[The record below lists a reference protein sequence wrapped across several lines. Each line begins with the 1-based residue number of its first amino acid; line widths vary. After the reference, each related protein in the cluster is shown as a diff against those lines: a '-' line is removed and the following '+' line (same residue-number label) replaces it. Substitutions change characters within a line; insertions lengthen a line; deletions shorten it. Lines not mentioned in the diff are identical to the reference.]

1 MVKLLFF
8 VLFFTNSVFLQNQ
21 KDQEQTKFEFPGYTL
36 KGCLG
41 SDIPKP
47 KRQVAKLPSK
57 QAQVYLKQLFPFLQ
71 ADNEDLVKAKSV
83 LDRMKSDSN
92 LTDSDKA
99 QMYYY
104 YAYIDSVNDDL
115 KSAKTNY
122 KKFLSIEDADPR
134 LKSNVISMLGQ
145 LSYAEGSYNTAID
158 YMEQW
163 ISMEANPSSLGFDII
178 AASYWQ
184 LKDKKKALK
193 FSERALCVAK
203 ANKSKPKESTYNL
216 LVALYNEN
224 ERIEDMLPLFEEL
237 VRFYPKKRYW
247 TQLSGVY
254 GELKEEKKQLSALE
268 AAHDQRLLD
277 KENEY
282 VSLYQL
288 LMRAEAPLKAAR
300 VIEYGIEKEFVKE
313 NEKHLKYLAQGWHMA
328 QELAKAEPVYEKAA
342 KKSEKGELY
351 VFLGQIFLATDR
363 YREAKQALKLGLK
376 KGKLDDP
383 VTVNILLGQ
392 VAYELQEFEE
402 ATKFFR
408 TAIDRLADIKIKN
421 KEAREKKQDKLR
433 TQALNW
439 LTYTEKEKKRVE
451 MLELRIKDLEE
462 QS

>member
-1 MVKLLFF
+1 MIRIIFLLF
-8 VLFFTNSVFLQNQ
+8 LFSNFSFLQN
-21 KDQEQTKFEFPGYTL
+21 KDNPEQTKFDFPGYTL

-41 SDIPKP
+41 SDLSKP

-57 QAQVYLKQLFPFLQ
+57 QAQRYLKELFPFLQ
-71 ADNEDLVKAKSV
+71 GEDEDLVKAKNV
-83 LDRMKSDSN
+83 LTKMQADSS
-92 LTDSDKA
+92 LTDPDKA

-104 YAYIDSVNDDL
+104 FAYIDSINDDI
-115 KSAKTNY
+115 KSAKKNY
-122 KKFLSIEDADPR
+122 KKFLSIDDADPR

-145 LSYAEGSYNTAID
+145 LSYAEESYKTAID

-163 ISMEANPSSLGFDII
+163 IAMETNPSSLGFDII

-216 LVALYNEN
+216 LIALYNEN
-224 ERIEDMLPLFEEL
+224 QRIKDMLPLFEEL

-254 GELKEEKKQLSALE
+254 GELKQEKKQLSSLE

-277 KENEY
+277 KETEY

-300 VIEYGIEKEFVKE
+300 VIQYGIEKEFVKE

-328 QELAKAEPVYEKAA
+328 QELDKAEPVYEKAA
-342 KKSEKGELY
+342 IKSEEGELY
-351 VFLGQIFLATDR
+351 VFLGQIYLATDR
-363 YREAKQALKLGLK
+363 YKKAKQALQLGLK
-376 KGKLDDP
+376 KGKLKDP

-392 VAYELQEFEE
+392 VAYELQDFED

-408 TAIDRLADIKIKN
+408 TAIDRLSDIKIKD

-451 MLELRIKDLEE
+451 MLQLRIKDLEE
-462 QS
+462 S

>member
-1 MVKLLFF
+1 MTRLLF
-8 VLFFTNSVFLQNQ
+8 LVFLFSSTAFVQSE
-21 KDQEQTKFEFPGYTL
+21 KDKEQTVFDFPGYTL

-41 SDIPKP
+41 SDLPKP

-57 QAQVYLKQLFPFLQ
+57 QAQRYLKELFPFLQ
-71 ADNEDLVKAKSV
+71 AENEDFVKAENV
-83 LDRMKSDSN
+83 LNKMKSDSS
-92 LTDSDKA
+92 LTESDKA

-104 YAYIDSVNDDL
+104 FAYIDSVKDDL
-115 KSAKTNY
+115 KSAKQNY
-122 KKFLSIEDADPR
+122 MKFLSIEESDPR

-145 LSYAEGSYNTAID
+145 LSYAEGSFKTAID

-163 ISMEANPSSLGFDII
+163 IAMEANPSSLGFDII

-224 ERIEDMLPLFEEL
+224 ERINDMLPLFEEL

-254 GELKEEKKQLSALE
+254 GELKQEDNQLSALE

-277 KENEY
+277 KETEY

-300 VIEYGIEKEFVKE
+300 AIEYGIQNEFVEE
-313 NEKHLKYLAQGWHMA
+313 NEKHLKYLAQGWHLA
-328 QELAKAEPVYEKAA
+328 QELDKAEPVYEKAA
-342 KKSEKGELY
+342 KKSKEGELY
-351 VFLGQIFLATDR
+351 IFLGQIYLATDR
-363 YREAKQALKLGLK
+363 YKKAKQALQLGLK
-376 KGKLDDP
+376 KGKLKDP

-392 VAYELQEFEE
+392 VAYELQDFED

-408 TAIDRLADIKIKN
+408 TAIDRLSDIKIKD

-451 MLELRIKDLEE
+451 MLELRMKDLEE
-462 QS
+462 S

>member
-1 MVKLLFF
+1 MIKILIFSLFF
-8 VLFFTNSVFLQNQ
+8 SGIILSQEKNQ
-21 KDQEQTKFEFPGYTL
+21 KEQTKFDFPGYTL

-41 SDIPKP
+41 SDLSKP

-57 QAQVYLKQLFPFLQ
+57 RAQAYLKDLFPFLR
-71 ADNEDLVKAKSV
+71 AETEDLVKAKNV
-83 LDRMKSDSN
+83 LNRMQSDQG
-92 LTDSDKA
+92 LTESDKA

-104 YAYIDSVNDDL
+104 FAYIDSINEDL
-115 KSAKTNY
+115 KSAKNNY

-145 LSYAEGSYNTAID
+145 LSYSEGNYKTAID

-216 LVALYNEN
+216 LIALYNEN
-224 ERIEDMLPLFEEL
+224 QRIKDMLPLFEEL

-254 GELKEEKKQLSALE
+254 GELKEEKKQLSSLE

-277 KENEY
+277 KETEY

-300 VIEYGIEKEFVKE
+300 VMQYGIEKEFVKE

-328 QELAKAEPVYEKAA
+328 QELDKAEPVYEKAA
-342 KKSEKGELY
+342 IKSEEGELY
-351 VFLGQIFLATDR
+351 VFLGQIYLATDR
-363 YREAKQALKLGLK
+363 YKKAKQALQLGLK
-376 KGKLDDP
+376 KGKLKDP

-392 VAYELQEFEE
+392 VAYELQDFED

-408 TAIDRLADIKIKN
+408 TAIDRLSDIKIKD

-462 QS
+462 S

>member
-1 MVKLLFF
+1 MRLLF
-8 VLFFTNSVFLQNQ
+8 LFFLFSSTAFVQSE
-21 KDQEQTKFEFPGYTL
+21 KDKEQTVFDFPGYTL

-41 SDIPKP
+41 SDLPKP

-57 QAQVYLKQLFPFLQ
+57 QAQRYLKELFPFLQ
-71 ADNEDLVKAKSV
+71 AENEDFVKAENV
-83 LDRMKSDSN
+83 LNKMKSDSS
-92 LTDSDKA
+92 LTESDKA

-104 YAYIDSVNDDL
+104 FAYIDSVKDDL
-115 KSAKTNY
+115 KSAKQNY
-122 KKFLSIEDADPR
+122 MKFLSIEESDPR

-145 LSYAEGSYNTAID
+145 LSYAEGSFKTAID

-163 ISMEANPSSLGFDII
+163 IAMEANPSSLGFDII

-224 ERIEDMLPLFEEL
+224 ERVNDMLPLFEEL

-254 GELKEEKKQLSALE
+254 GELKQEDNQLSALE

-277 KENEY
+277 KETEY

-300 VIEYGIEKEFVKE
+300 AIEYGIQNEFVEE
-313 NEKHLKYLAQGWHMA
+313 NEKHLKYLAQGWHLA
-328 QELAKAEPVYEKAA
+328 QELDKAEPVYEKAA
-342 KKSEKGELY
+342 KKSKEGELY
-351 VFLGQIFLATDR
+351 IFLGQIYLATDR
-363 YREAKQALKLGLK
+363 YKKAKQALQLGLK
-376 KGKLDDP
+376 KGKLKDP

-392 VAYELQEFEE
+392 VAYELQDFED

-408 TAIDRLADIKIKN
+408 TAIDRLSDIKIKD

-451 MLELRIKDLEE
+451 MLELRMKDLEE
-462 QS
+462 S

>member
-1 MVKLLFF
+1 MTRLLF
-8 VLFFTNSVFLQNQ
+8 LVFLFSSTAFVQSE
-21 KDQEQTKFEFPGYTL
+21 KDKEQTVFDFPGYTL

-41 SDIPKP
+41 SDLPKP

-57 QAQVYLKQLFPFLQ
+57 QAQRYLKELFPFLQ
-71 ADNEDLVKAKSV
+71 AENEDFVKAENV
-83 LDRMKSDSN
+83 LNKMKSDSS
-92 LTDSDKA
+92 LTESDKA

-104 YAYIDSVNDDL
+104 FAYIDSVNDDL
-115 KSAKTNY
+115 KSAKQNY
-122 KKFLSIEDADPR
+122 MKFLSIEESDPR

-145 LSYAEGSYNTAID
+145 LSYAEGSFKTAID

-163 ISMEANPSSLGFDII
+163 IAMEANPSSLGFDII

-224 ERIEDMLPLFEEL
+224 ERINDMLPLFEEL

-254 GELKEEKKQLSALE
+254 GELKQEDNQLSALE

-277 KENEY
+277 KETEY

-300 VIEYGIEKEFVKE
+300 AIEYGIQNEFVEE
-313 NEKHLKYLAQGWHMA
+313 NEKHLKYLAQGWHLA
-328 QELAKAEPVYEKAA
+328 QELDKAEPVYEKAA
-342 KKSEKGELY
+342 KKSKEGELY
-351 VFLGQIFLATDR
+351 IFLGQIYLATDR
-363 YREAKQALKLGLK
+363 YKKAKQALQLGLK
-376 KGKLDDP
+376 KGKLKDP

-392 VAYELQEFEE
+392 VAYELQDFED

-408 TAIDRLADIKIKN
+408 TAIDRLSDIKIKD

-451 MLELRIKDLEE
+451 MLELRMKDLEE
-462 QS
+462 T

>member
-1 MVKLLFF
+1 MIKILIFSLFF
-8 VLFFTNSVFLQNQ
+8 SGIILSQEKNQ
-21 KDQEQTKFEFPGYTL
+21 KEQTKFDFPGYTI

-41 SDIPKP
+41 SDLSKP

-57 QAQVYLKQLFPFLQ
+57 RAQAYLKDLFPFLR
-71 ADNEDLVKAKSV
+71 AETEDLVKAKNV
-83 LDRMKSDSN
+83 LNRMQSDQG
-92 LTDSDKA
+92 LTESDKA

-104 YAYIDSVNDDL
+104 FAYIDSINEDL
-115 KSAKTNY
+115 KSAKNNY

-145 LSYAEGSYNTAID
+145 LSYSEGNYKTAID

-216 LVALYNEN
+216 LIALYNEN
-224 ERIEDMLPLFEEL
+224 ERIKDMLPLFEEL

-254 GELKEEKKQLSALE
+254 GELKEEKKQLSSLE

-277 KENEY
+277 KETEY

-300 VIEYGIEKEFVKE
+300 VMQYGIEKEFVKE

-328 QELAKAEPVYEKAA
+328 QELDKAEPVYEKAA
-342 KKSEKGELY
+342 IKSEEGELY
-351 VFLGQIFLATDR
+351 VFLGQIYLATDR
-363 YREAKQALKLGLK
+363 YKKAKQALQLGLK
-376 KGKLDDP
+376 KGKLKDP

-392 VAYELQEFEE
+392 VAYELQDFED

-408 TAIDRLADIKIKN
+408 TAIDRLSDIKIKD
-421 KEAREKKQDKLR
+421 KEAREKKQDRLR

-439 LTYTEKEKKRVE
+439 LTNTEKEKKRVE

-462 QS
+462 S

>member
-1 MVKLLFF
+1 MIKIFIFSLFLSGVIF
-8 VLFFTNSVFLQNQ
+8 SQDENQ
-21 KDQEQTKFEFPGYTL
+21 KEQTKFDFPGYTI

-41 SDIPKP
+41 SDLSKP

-57 QAQVYLKQLFPFLQ
+57 KAQAYLKDLFPFLR
-71 ADNEDLVKAKSV
+71 AETEDLVKAKNV
-83 LDRMKSDSN
+83 LNRMQSDQG
-92 LTDSDKA
+92 LTESDKA

-104 YAYIDSVNDDL
+104 FAYIDSINEDL
-115 KSAKTNY
+115 KSAKRNY
-122 KKFLSIEDADPR
+122 IKFLSIEDADPR

-145 LSYAEGSYNTAID
+145 LSYSEGNYKTAID

-184 LKDKKKALK
+184 LKDKKRALK

-216 LVALYNEN
+216 LIALYNEN
-224 ERIEDMLPLFEEL
+224 QRIKDMLPLFEEL

-254 GELKEEKKQLSALE
+254 GELKEEKKQLSSLE

-277 KENEY
+277 KETEY

-300 VIEYGIEKEFVKE
+300 VMQYGIEKEFVKE
-313 NEKHLKYLAQGWHMA
+313 DEKHLKYLAQGWHMA
-328 QELAKAEPVYEKAA
+328 QELDKAEPVYEKAA
-342 KKSEKGELY
+342 IKSEEGELY
-351 VFLGQIFLATDR
+351 VFLGQIYLATDR
-363 YREAKQALKLGLK
+363 YKKAKQALQLGLK
-376 KGKLDDP
+376 KGKLKDP

-392 VAYELQEFEE
+392 VAYELQDFED

-408 TAIDRLADIKIKN
+408 TAIDRLSDIKIKD

-451 MLELRIKDLEE
+451 MLQLRIKDLEE
-462 QS
+462 S

>member
-1 MVKLLFF
+1 MRLLF
-8 VLFFTNSVFLQNQ
+8 LVFLFSSTAFVQSE
-21 KDQEQTKFEFPGYTL
+21 KDKEQTVFDFPGYTL

-41 SDIPKP
+41 SDLPKP

-57 QAQVYLKQLFPFLQ
+57 QAQRYLKELFPFLQ
-71 ADNEDLVKAKSV
+71 AENEDFVKAENV
-83 LDRMKSDSN
+83 LNKMKSDSS
-92 LTDSDKA
+92 LTESDKA

-104 YAYIDSVNDDL
+104 FAYIDSVNDDL
-115 KSAKTNY
+115 KSAKQNY
-122 KKFLSIEDADPR
+122 MKFLSIEESDPR

-145 LSYAEGSYNTAID
+145 LSYAEGSFKTAID

-163 ISMEANPSSLGFDII
+163 IAMEANPSSLGFDII

-224 ERIEDMLPLFEEL
+224 ERVNDMLPLFEEL

-254 GELKEEKKQLSALE
+254 GELKQEDNQLSALE

-277 KENEY
+277 KETEY

-300 VIEYGIEKEFVKE
+300 AIEYGIQNEFVEE
-313 NEKHLKYLAQGWHMA
+313 NEKHLKYLAQGWHLA
-328 QELAKAEPVYEKAA
+328 QELDKAEPVYEKAA
-342 KKSEKGELY
+342 KKAKEGELY
-351 VFLGQIFLATDR
+351 VFLGQIYLATDR
-363 YREAKQALKLGLK
+363 YKKAKQALQLGLK
-376 KGKLDDP
+376 KGKLKDP

-392 VAYELQEFEE
+392 VAYELQDFED

-408 TAIDRLADIKIKN
+408 TAIDRLSDIKIKD

-451 MLELRIKDLEE
+451 MLELRMKDLEE
-462 QS
+462 S

>member
-1 MVKLLFF
+1 MMRLLF
-8 VLFFTNSVFLQNQ
+8 LFFLFSSTAFVQSE
-21 KDQEQTKFEFPGYTL
+21 KDKEQTVFDFPGYTL

-41 SDIPKP
+41 SDLPKP

-57 QAQVYLKQLFPFLQ
+57 QAQRYLKELFPFLQ
-71 ADNEDLVKAKSV
+71 AENEDFVKAEKV
-83 LDRMKSDSN
+83 LNKMKSDSS
-92 LTDSDKA
+92 LTESDKA

-104 YAYIDSVNDDL
+104 FAYIDSVNDDL
-115 KSAKTNY
+115 KSAKQNY
-122 KKFLSIEDADPR
+122 MKFLSIEESDPR

-145 LSYAEGSYNTAID
+145 LSYAEGSFKTAID

-163 ISMEANPSSLGFDII
+163 IAMEANPSSLGFDII

-224 ERIEDMLPLFEEL
+224 ERVNDMLPLFEEL

-254 GELKEEKKQLSALE
+254 GELKQEDNQLSALE

-277 KENEY
+277 KETEY

-300 VIEYGIEKEFVKE
+300 AIEYGIQNEFVEE
-313 NEKHLKYLAQGWHMA
+313 NEKHLKYLAQGWHLA
-328 QELAKAEPVYEKAA
+328 QELDKAEPVYEKAA
-342 KKSEKGELY
+342 KKAKEGELY
-351 VFLGQIFLATDR
+351 IFLGQIYLATDR
-363 YREAKQALKLGLK
+363 YKKAKQALQLGLK
-376 KGKLDDP
+376 KGKLKDP

-392 VAYELQEFEE
+392 VAYELQDFED

-408 TAIDRLADIKIKN
+408 TAIDRLSDIKIKD

-439 LTYTEKEKKRVE
+439 LTYTEKEKRRVE
-451 MLELRIKDLEE
+451 MLELRMKDLEE
-462 QS
+462 S

>member
-1 MVKLLFF
+1 MIKILIFSLFF
-8 VLFFTNSVFLQNQ
+8 SGIILSQEKNQ
-21 KDQEQTKFEFPGYTL
+21 KEQTKFDFPGYTI

-41 SDIPKP
+41 SDLSKP

-57 QAQVYLKQLFPFLQ
+57 RAQAYLKDLFPFLR
-71 ADNEDLVKAKSV
+71 AETEDLVKAKNV
-83 LDRMKSDSN
+83 LNRMQSDQG
-92 LTDSDKA
+92 LTESDKA

-104 YAYIDSVNDDL
+104 FAYIDSINEDL
-115 KSAKTNY
+115 KSAKNNY

-145 LSYAEGSYNTAID
+145 LSYSEGNYKTAID

-216 LVALYNEN
+216 LIALYNEN
-224 ERIEDMLPLFEEL
+224 QRIKDMLPLFEEL

-254 GELKEEKKQLSALE
+254 GELKEEKKQLSSLE

-277 KENEY
+277 KETEY

-300 VIEYGIEKEFVKE
+300 VMQYGIEKEFVKE

-328 QELAKAEPVYEKAA
+328 QELDKAEPVYEKAA
-342 KKSEKGELY
+342 IKSEEGELY
-351 VFLGQIFLATDR
+351 VFLGQIYLATDR
-363 YREAKQALKLGLK
+363 YKKAKQALQLGLK
-376 KGKLDDP
+376 KGKLKDP

-392 VAYELQEFEE
+392 VAYELQDFED

-408 TAIDRLADIKIKN
+408 TAIDRLSDIKIKD
-421 KEAREKKQDKLR
+421 KEALEKKQDKLR

-462 QS
+462 S

>member
-1 MVKLLFF
+1 MIKI
-8 VLFFTNSVFLQNQ
+8 FLYFLIFSGFIFSQ
-21 KDQEQTKFEFPGYTL
+21 KDNQPEQTKFDFPGFTI

-41 SDIPKP
+41 SELSKP
-47 KRQVAKLPSK
+47 KRQIAKLPSK
-57 QAQVYLKQLFPFLQ
+57 RAQAYLKELFPFLR
-71 ADNEDLVKAKSV
+71 AETEDFVKAKNV
-83 LDRMKSDSN
+83 LNKMQSDAD
-92 LTDSDKA
+92 LTESDKA

-104 YAYIDSVNDDL
+104 FAYIDSINEDL
-115 KSAKTNY
+115 KSAKRNY
-122 KKFLSIEDADPR
+122 IKFLSIEDADPR

-145 LSYAEGSYNTAID
+145 LSYSEGNYKTAID

-216 LVALYNEN
+216 LIALYNEN
-224 ERIEDMLPLFEEL
+224 QRIKDMLPLFEEL

-254 GELKEEKKQLSALE
+254 GELKEEKKQLSSLE

-277 KENEY
+277 KGTEY

-300 VIEYGIEKEFVKE
+300 VMQYGIEKEFVKE
-313 NEKHLKYLAQGWHMA
+313 DEKHLKYLAQGWHMA
-328 QELAKAEPVYEKAA
+328 QELDKAEPAYEKAA
-342 KKSEKGELY
+342 KKSEEGELY
-351 VFLGQIFLATDR
+351 VFLGQIYLATDR
-363 YREAKQALKLGLK
+363 YKEAKQALQLGLK
-376 KGKLDDP
+376 KGKLKDP

-392 VAYELQEFEE
+392 VAYELQEFED

-408 TAIDRLADIKIKN
+408 TAIDRLTDIKIKD

-433 TQALNW
+433 TQALSW

-451 MLELRIKDLEE
+451 MLQLRIKDLEE
-462 QS
+462 S

>member
-1 MVKLLFF
+1 MRLLF
-8 VLFFTNSVFLQNQ
+8 LVFLFSSTAFVQSE
-21 KDQEQTKFEFPGYTL
+21 KDKEQTIFDFPGYTL

-41 SDIPKP
+41 SDLPKP

-57 QAQVYLKQLFPFLQ
+57 QAQRYLKELFPFLQ
-71 ADNEDLVKAKSV
+71 AENEDFVKAENV
-83 LDRMKSDSN
+83 LNKMKSDSS
-92 LTDSDKA
+92 LTESDKA

-104 YAYIDSVNDDL
+104 FAYIDSVKDDL
-115 KSAKTNY
+115 KSAKQNY
-122 KKFLSIEDADPR
+122 MKFLSIEESDPR

-145 LSYAEGSYNTAID
+145 LSYAEGSFKTAID

-163 ISMEANPSSLGFDII
+163 IAMEANPSSLGFDII

-224 ERIEDMLPLFEEL
+224 ERVNDMLPLFEEL

-254 GELKEEKKQLSALE
+254 GELKQEDNQLSALE

-277 KENEY
+277 KETEY

-300 VIEYGIEKEFVKE
+300 AIEYGIQNEFVEE
-313 NEKHLKYLAQGWHMA
+313 NEKHLKYLAQGWHLA
-328 QELAKAEPVYEKAA
+328 QELDKAEPVYEKAA
-342 KKSEKGELY
+342 KKSKEGELY
-351 VFLGQIFLATDR
+351 IFLGQIYLATDR
-363 YREAKQALKLGLK
+363 YKKAKQALQLGLK
-376 KGKLDDP
+376 KGKLKDP

-392 VAYELQEFEE
+392 VAYELQDFED

-408 TAIDRLADIKIKN
+408 TAIDRLSDIKIKD

-451 MLELRIKDLEE
+451 MLELRMKDLEE
-462 QS
+462 S

>member
-1 MVKLLFF
+1 MIKILVFSLFF
-8 VLFFTNSVFLQNQ
+8 SGIILSQEKNQ
-21 KDQEQTKFEFPGYTL
+21 KEQTKFDFPGYTI

-41 SDIPKP
+41 SDLSKP

-57 QAQVYLKQLFPFLQ
+57 RAQAYLKDLFPFLR
-71 ADNEDLVKAKSV
+71 AETEDLVKAKNV
-83 LDRMKSDSN
+83 LNRMQSDQG
-92 LTDSDKA
+92 LTESDKA

-104 YAYIDSVNDDL
+104 FAYIDSINEDL
-115 KSAKTNY
+115 KSAKNNY

-145 LSYAEGSYNTAID
+145 LSYSEGNYKTAID

-216 LVALYNEN
+216 LIALYNEN
-224 ERIEDMLPLFEEL
+224 QRIKDMLPLFEEL

-254 GELKEEKKQLSALE
+254 GELKEEKKQLSSLE

-277 KENEY
+277 KETEY

-300 VIEYGIEKEFVKE
+300 VMQYGIEKEFVKE

-328 QELAKAEPVYEKAA
+328 QELDKAEPVYEKAA
-342 KKSEKGELY
+342 IKSEEGELY
-351 VFLGQIFLATDR
+351 VFLGQIYLATDR
-363 YREAKQALKLGLK
+363 YKKAKQALQLGLK
-376 KGKLDDP
+376 KGKLKDP

-392 VAYELQEFEE
+392 VAYELQDFED

-408 TAIDRLADIKIKN
+408 TAIDRLSDIKIKD

-462 QS
+462 S

>member
-1 MVKLLFF
+1 MMRLLF
-8 VLFFTNSVFLQNQ
+8 LVFLFSSTAFVQSE
-21 KDQEQTKFEFPGYTL
+21 KDKEQTIFDFPGYTL

-41 SDIPKP
+41 SDLPKP

-57 QAQVYLKQLFPFLQ
+57 QAQRYLKELFPFLQ
-71 ADNEDLVKAKSV
+71 AENEDFAKAENV
-83 LDRMKSDSN
+83 LNKMKSDSS
-92 LTDSDKA
+92 LTESDKA

-104 YAYIDSVNDDL
+104 FAYIDSVNDDL
-115 KSAKTNY
+115 KSAKQNY
-122 KKFLSIEDADPR
+122 MKFLSIEESDPR

-145 LSYAEGSYNTAID
+145 LSYAEGSFKTAID

-224 ERIEDMLPLFEEL
+224 ERVNDMLPLFEEL

-254 GELKEEKKQLSALE
+254 GELKQEDNQLSALE

-277 KENEY
+277 KETEY

-300 VIEYGIEKEFVKE
+300 AIEYGIQNEFVEE
-313 NEKHLKYLAQGWHMA
+313 NEKHLKYLAQGWHLA
-328 QELAKAEPVYEKAA
+328 QELDKAEPVYEKAA
-342 KKSEKGELY
+342 KKSKEGELY
-351 VFLGQIFLATDR
+351 IFLGQIYLATDR
-363 YREAKQALKLGLK
+363 YKKAKQALQLGLK
-376 KGKLDDP
+376 KGKLKDP

-392 VAYELQEFEE
+392 VAYELQDFED

-408 TAIDRLADIKIKN
+408 TAIDRLSDIKIKD

-451 MLELRIKDLEE
+451 MLELRMKDLEE
-462 QS
+462 S

>member
-1 MVKLLFF
+1 MIRIFVLLF
-8 VLFFTNSVFLQNQ
+8 LFSNISFLQT
-21 KDQEQTKFEFPGYTL
+21 KGDAEQTKFDFPGYTL

-41 SDIPKP
+41 SNLSKP

-57 QAQVYLKQLFPFLQ
+57 QAQTYLKQLFPFLQ
-71 ADNEDLVKAKSV
+71 AENEDFIKAKNI
-83 LDRMKSDSN
+83 LDRMQSDSS
-92 LTDSDKA
+92 LTESDKA

-115 KSAKTNY
+115 KSAKRNY
-122 KKFLSIEDADPR
+122 QKFLSIEDADPR

-145 LSYAEGSYNTAID
+145 LSYAEGSYKVAID

-163 ISMEANPSSLGFDII
+163 ISMESNPSSLGFDII

-216 LVALYNEN
+216 LIALYNEN
-224 ERIEDMLPLFEEL
+224 QRIKDMLPLFEEL

-254 GELKEEKKQLSALE
+254 GELKEEKKQLSSLE

-277 KENEY
+277 KETEY

-300 VIEYGIEKEFVKE
+300 VIQYGIEKEFVKE

-328 QELAKAEPVYEKAA
+328 QELDKAEPVYEKAA
-342 KKSEKGELY
+342 MKSKEGELY
-351 VFLGQIFLATDR
+351 IFLGQIFLATDR
-363 YREAKQALKLGLK
+363 YKKAQQALKLGLK
-376 KGKLDDP
+376 KGKLKDP

-392 VAYELQEFEE
+392 VSYELQEFEE

-408 TAIDRLADIKIKN
+408 TAIDRLSDIKIKD

-451 MLELRIKDLEE
+451 MLQLRIKDLEE
-462 QS
+462 S

>member
-1 MVKLLFF
+1 MIKILIFSLFLSGF
-8 VLFFTNSVFLQNQ
+8 IFSQDENQ
-21 KDQEQTKFEFPGYTL
+21 PEQTKFDFPGYTI

-41 SDIPKP
+41 SDLSKP

-57 QAQVYLKQLFPFLQ
+57 KAQAYLKDLFPFLR
-71 ADNEDLVKAKSV
+71 AETEDLVKAKNV
-83 LDRMKSDSN
+83 LTRMQSDQG
-92 LTDSDKA
+92 LTEPDKA

-104 YAYIDSVNDDL
+104 FAYIDSINEDL
-115 KSAKTNY
+115 KSAKRNY
-122 KKFLSIEDADPR
+122 LKFLSIEDADPR

-145 LSYAEGSYNTAID
+145 LSYSEGNYKTAID

-216 LVALYNEN
+216 LIALYNEN
-224 ERIEDMLPLFEEL
+224 ERIKDMLPLFEEL

-254 GELKEEKKQLSALE
+254 GELKEEKKQLSSLE

-277 KENEY
+277 KETEY

-300 VIEYGIEKEFVKE
+300 VMQYGIEKEFVKE

-328 QELAKAEPVYEKAA
+328 QELDKAEPVYEKAA
-342 KKSEKGELY
+342 IKSEEGELY
-351 VFLGQIFLATDR
+351 VFLGQIYLATDR
-363 YREAKQALKLGLK
+363 YKKAKQALQLGLK
-376 KGKLDDP
+376 KGKLKDP

-392 VAYELQEFEE
+392 VAYELQDFED

-408 TAIDRLADIKIKN
+408 TAIDRLSDIKIKD

-451 MLELRIKDLEE
+451 MLQLRIKDLEE
-462 QS
+462 S

>member
-1 MVKLLFF
+1 MIKILIFSLFF
-8 VLFFTNSVFLQNQ
+8 SGIILSQEKNQ
-21 KDQEQTKFEFPGYTL
+21 KEQTKFDFPGYTI

-41 SDIPKP
+41 SDLSKP

-57 QAQVYLKQLFPFLQ
+57 RAQAYLKDLFPFLR
-71 ADNEDLVKAKSV
+71 AETEDLVKAKNV
-83 LDRMKSDSN
+83 LNRMQSDQG
-92 LTDSDKA
+92 LTESDKA

-104 YAYIDSVNDDL
+104 FAYIDSINEDL
-115 KSAKTNY
+115 KSAKNNY

-145 LSYAEGSYNTAID
+145 LSYSEGNYKTAID

-216 LVALYNEN
+216 LIALYNEN
-224 ERIEDMLPLFEEL
+224 ERIKDMLPLFEEL

-254 GELKEEKKQLSALE
+254 GELKEEKKQLSSLE

-277 KENEY
+277 KETEY

-300 VIEYGIEKEFVKE
+300 VMQYGIEKEFVKE
-313 NEKHLKYLAQGWHMA
+313 DEKHLKYLAQGWHMA
-328 QELAKAEPVYEKAA
+328 QELDKAEPVYEKAA
-342 KKSEKGELY
+342 IKSEEGELY
-351 VFLGQIFLATDR
+351 VFLGQIYLATDR
-363 YREAKQALKLGLK
+363 YKKAKQALQLGLK
-376 KGKLDDP
+376 KGKLKDP

-392 VAYELQEFEE
+392 VAYELQDFED

-408 TAIDRLADIKIKN
+408 TAIDRLSDIKIKD

-451 MLELRIKDLEE
+451 MLQLRIKDLEE
-462 QS
+462 S

>member
-1 MVKLLFF
+1 MIKIFIFSLFLSGVIF
-8 VLFFTNSVFLQNQ
+8 SQDENQ
-21 KDQEQTKFEFPGYTL
+21 KEQTKFDFPGYTI

-41 SDIPKP
+41 SDLSKP

-57 QAQVYLKQLFPFLQ
+57 KAQAYLKDLFPFLR
-71 ADNEDLVKAKSV
+71 AETEDLVKAKNV
-83 LDRMKSDSN
+83 LNRMQSDQG
-92 LTDSDKA
+92 LTESDKA

-104 YAYIDSVNDDL
+104 FAYIDSINEDL
-115 KSAKTNY
+115 KSAKRNY
-122 KKFLSIEDADPR
+122 IKFLSIEDADPR

-145 LSYAEGSYNTAID
+145 LSYSEGNYKTAID

-216 LVALYNEN
+216 LIALYNEN
-224 ERIEDMLPLFEEL
+224 ERIKDMLPLFEEL

-254 GELKEEKKQLSALE
+254 GELKEEKKQLSSLE

-277 KENEY
+277 KETEY

-300 VIEYGIEKEFVKE
+300 VMQYGIEKEFVKE

-328 QELAKAEPVYEKAA
+328 QELDKAEPVYEKAA
-342 KKSEKGELY
+342 IKSEEGELY
-351 VFLGQIFLATDR
+351 VFLGQIYLATDR
-363 YREAKQALKLGLK
+363 YKKAKQALQLGLK
-376 KGKLDDP
+376 KGKLKDP

-392 VAYELQEFEE
+392 VAYELQDFED

-408 TAIDRLADIKIKN
+408 TAIDRLSDIKIKN

-451 MLELRIKDLEE
+451 MLQLRIKDLEE
-462 QS
+462 S

>member
-1 MVKLLFF
+1 MVRLLFLAFLFSSFAF
-8 VLFFTNSVFLQNQ
+8 VQNE
-21 KDQEQTKFEFPGYTL
+21 KDKEQTVFDFPGYTL

-41 SDIPKP
+41 SDLPKP

-57 QAQVYLKQLFPFLQ
+57 QAQRYLKELFPFLQ
-71 ADNEDLVKAKSV
+71 AENEDFVKAENV
-83 LDRMKSDSN
+83 LNKMKSDSS
-92 LTDSDKA
+92 LTESDKA

-104 YAYIDSVNDDL
+104 FAYIDSVNDDL
-115 KSAKTNY
+115 KSAKQNY
-122 KKFLSIEDADPR
+122 MKFLSIEESDPR

-145 LSYAEGSYNTAID
+145 LSYAEGSFKTAID

-163 ISMEANPSSLGFDII
+163 IAMEANPSSLGFDII

-224 ERIEDMLPLFEEL
+224 ERVDDMLPLFEEL

-254 GELKEEKKQLSALE
+254 GELKQEDNQLSALE

-277 KENEY
+277 KETEY

-300 VIEYGIEKEFVKE
+300 AIQYGIQNEFVEE
-313 NEKHLKYLAQGWHMA
+313 NEKHLKYLAQGWHLA
-328 QELAKAEPVYEKAA
+328 QELDKAEPVYEKAA
-342 KKSEKGELY
+342 KKSKEGELY
-351 VFLGQIFLATDR
+351 VFLGQIYLATDR
-363 YREAKQALKLGLK
+363 YKKAKQALQLGLK
-376 KGKLDDP
+376 KGKLKDP

-392 VAYELQEFEE
+392 VAYELQDFED

-408 TAIDRLADIKIKN
+408 TAIDRLADIKIKD

-451 MLELRIKDLEE
+451 MLELRMKDLEE
-462 QS
+462 S

>member
-1 MVKLLFF
+1 MIRIIFLLF
-8 VLFFTNSVFLQNQ
+8 LFSNFSFLQN
-21 KDQEQTKFEFPGYTL
+21 KDNPEQTKFDFPGYTL

-41 SDIPKP
+41 SDLSKP

-57 QAQVYLKQLFPFLQ
+57 QAQRYLKELFPFLQ
-71 ADNEDLVKAKSV
+71 GEDEDLVKAKNV
-83 LDRMKSDSN
+83 LTKMQADSS
-92 LTDSDKA
+92 LTDPDKA

-104 YAYIDSVNDDL
+104 FAYIDSINDDI
-115 KSAKTNY
+115 KSAKKNY
-122 KKFLSIEDADPR
+122 MKFLSIDDADPR

-145 LSYAEGSYNTAID
+145 LSYAEGSYKTAID

-163 ISMEANPSSLGFDII
+163 IAMETNPSSLGFDII

-216 LVALYNEN
+216 LIALYNEN
-224 ERIEDMLPLFEEL
+224 QRIKDMLPLFEEL

-254 GELKEEKKQLSALE
+254 GELKQEKKQLSSLE

-277 KENEY
+277 KETEY

-300 VIEYGIEKEFVKE
+300 VIQYGIEKEFVKE

-328 QELAKAEPVYEKAA
+328 QELDTAEPVYENASI
-342 KKSEKGELY
+342 KSEEGELY
-351 VFLGQIFLATDR
+351 VFLGQIYLATDR
-363 YREAKQALKLGLK
+363 YKKAKQALQLGLK
-376 KGKLDDP
+376 KGKLKDP

-392 VAYELQEFEE
+392 VAYELQDFED

-408 TAIDRLADIKIKN
+408 TAIDRLSDIKIKD

-451 MLELRIKDLEE
+451 MIQLRIKDLEE
-462 QS
+462 S

>member
-1 MVKLLFF
+1 MMRLLF
-8 VLFFTNSVFLQNQ
+8 LFFLFSSTAFVQSE
-21 KDQEQTKFEFPGYTL
+21 KDKEQTVFDFPGYTL

-41 SDIPKP
+41 SDLPKP

-57 QAQVYLKQLFPFLQ
+57 QAQRYLKELFPFLQ
-71 ADNEDLVKAKSV
+71 AENEDFVKAENV
-83 LDRMKSDSN
+83 LNKMKSDSS
-92 LTDSDKA
+92 LTESDKA

-104 YAYIDSVNDDL
+104 FAYIDSVNDDL
-115 KSAKTNY
+115 KSAKQNY
-122 KKFLSIEDADPR
+122 MKFLSIEESDPR

-145 LSYAEGSYNTAID
+145 LSYAEGSFKTAID

-163 ISMEANPSSLGFDII
+163 IAMEANPSSLGFDII

-224 ERIEDMLPLFEEL
+224 ERVNDMLPLFEEL

-254 GELKEEKKQLSALE
+254 GELKQEDNQLSALE

-277 KENEY
+277 KETEY

-300 VIEYGIEKEFVKE
+300 AIEYGIQNEFVEE
-313 NEKHLKYLAQGWHMA
+313 NEKHLKYLAQGWHLA
-328 QELAKAEPVYEKAA
+328 QELDKAEPVYEKAA
-342 KKSEKGELY
+342 KKAKEGELY
-351 VFLGQIFLATDR
+351 IFLGQIYLATDR
-363 YREAKQALKLGLK
+363 YKKAKQALQLGLK
-376 KGKLDDP
+376 KGKLKDP

-392 VAYELQEFEE
+392 VAYELQDFED

-408 TAIDRLADIKIKN
+408 TAIDRLSDIKIKD

-439 LTYTEKEKKRVE
+439 LTYTEKEKRRVE
-451 MLELRIKDLEE
+451 MLELRMKDLEE
-462 QS
+462 S

>member
-1 MVKLLFF
+1 MVRLFLI
-8 VLFFTNSVFLQNQ
+8 LFLFSNHVFLQN
-21 KDQEQTKFEFPGYTL
+21 KGDAEQTKFDFPGYTL
-36 KGCLG
+36 KKCLG
-41 SDIPKP
+41 SELSKP

-57 QAQVYLKQLFPFLQ
+57 QAQKYLKELFPYLQ
-71 ADNEDLVKAKSV
+71 AENEDLVKAKNV
-83 LDRMKSDSN
+83 LLKMESDN
-92 LTDSDKA
+92 GLTESDKA

-104 YAYIDSVNDDL
+104 FAYIDSVNDDL
-115 KSAKTNY
+115 KSAKRNY

-163 ISMEANPSSLGFDII
+163 ISMETNPSSLGFDII

-184 LKDKKKALK
+184 LKEKKKALN
-193 FSERALCVAK
+193 FSEKALCVAK

-254 GELKEEKKQLSALE
+254 GELKKETKQLSSLE

-277 KENEY
+277 KETEY

-288 LMRAEAPLKAAR
+288 LMRADAPLKAAR
-300 VIEYGIEKEFVKE
+300 VINYGIENDFVKE
-313 NEKHLKYLAQGWHMA
+313 SEKHLKYLAQGWHMA
-328 QELAKAEPVYEKAA
+328 QELDKAEPVYEKAA
-342 KKSEKGELY
+342 LKSEEGELY
-351 VFLGQIFLATDR
+351 VFLGQIYLATDR
-363 YREAKQALKLGLK
+363 YKKAKQALQLGLK
-376 KGKLDDP
+376 KGKLKDP

-392 VAYELQEFEE
+392 VAYELQDFED

-408 TAIDRLADIKIKN
+408 TAIDRLSDIKIKD
-421 KEAREKKQDKLR
+421 KEAKEKRQDKLR

-462 QS
+462 ES

>member
-1 MVKLLFF
+1 MIKILIFSLFF
-8 VLFFTNSVFLQNQ
+8 SGIILSQDKNQ
-21 KDQEQTKFEFPGYTL
+21 TEQTKFDFPGYTI

-41 SDIPKP
+41 SDLSKP

-57 QAQVYLKQLFPFLQ
+57 KAQAYLKNLFPFLR
-71 ADNEDLVKAKSV
+71 AETEDLVKAKNV
-83 LDRMKSDSN
+83 LNRMQSDQG
-92 LTDSDKA
+92 LTESDKA

-104 YAYIDSVNDDL
+104 FAYIDSINEDL
-115 KSAKTNY
+115 KSAKNNY

-145 LSYAEGSYNTAID
+145 LSYSEGNYKTAID

-216 LVALYNEN
+216 LIALYNEN
-224 ERIEDMLPLFEEL
+224 QRIKDMLPLFEEL

-254 GELKEEKKQLSALE
+254 GELKEEKKQLSSLE

-277 KENEY
+277 KETEY

-300 VIEYGIEKEFVKE
+300 VMQYGIEKEFVKE

-328 QELAKAEPVYEKAA
+328 QELDKAEPVYEKAA
-342 KKSEKGELY
+342 IKSEEGELY
-351 VFLGQIFLATDR
+351 VFLGQIYLATDR
-363 YREAKQALKLGLK
+363 YKKAKQALQLGLK
-376 KGKLDDP
+376 KGKLKDP

-392 VAYELQEFEE
+392 VAYELQDFED

-408 TAIDRLADIKIKN
+408 TAIDRLSDIKIKD

-462 QS
+462 S

>member
-1 MVKLLFF
+1 MIKILIFSLFF
-8 VLFFTNSVFLQNQ
+8 SGIIFSQDKNQ
-21 KDQEQTKFEFPGYTL
+21 TEQTKFDFPGYTI

-41 SDIPKP
+41 SDLSKP

-57 QAQVYLKQLFPFLQ
+57 KAQAYLKDLFPFLR
-71 ADNEDLVKAKSV
+71 AETEDLVKAKNV
-83 LDRMKSDSN
+83 LTKMQSDQG
-92 LTDSDKA
+92 LTESDKA

-104 YAYIDSVNDDL
+104 FAYIDSINEDL
-115 KSAKTNY
+115 KSAKRNY
-122 KKFLSIEDADPR
+122 IKFLSIEDADPR

-145 LSYAEGSYNTAID
+145 LSYSEGNYITAID

-216 LVALYNEN
+216 LIALYNEN
-224 ERIEDMLPLFEEL
+224 QRIKDMLPLFEEL

-254 GELKEEKKQLSALE
+254 GELKEEKKQLSSLE

-277 KENEY
+277 KETEY

-300 VIEYGIEKEFVKE
+300 VMQYGLEKEFVEE

-328 QELAKAEPVYEKAA
+328 QELDKAEPVYEKAA
-342 KKSEKGELY
+342 IKSEEGELY
-351 VFLGQIFLATDR
+351 VFLGQIYLATDR
-363 YREAKQALKLGLK
+363 YKKAKQALQLGLK
-376 KGKLDDP
+376 KGKLKDP

-392 VAYELQEFEE
+392 VAYELQDFED

-408 TAIDRLADIKIKN
+408 TAIDRLSDIKIKD

-439 LTYTEKEKKRVE
+439 LTYTEKEKRRVE
-451 MLELRIKDLEE
+451 MLQLRIKDLEE
-462 QS
+462 S

>member
-1 MVKLLFF
+1 MIRIFILLF
-8 VLFFTNSVFLQNQ
+8 LFSNLSFLQN
-21 KDQEQTKFEFPGYTL
+21 KDDTEQTKFDFPGFTL
-36 KGCLG
+36 KKCLG
-41 SDIPKP
+41 SELSKP

-57 QAQVYLKQLFPFLQ
+57 QAQRYLKELFPFLQ
-71 ADNEDLVKAKSV
+71 AENEDLVKAKNV
-83 LDRMKSDSN
+83 LNKMLSDNS
-92 LTDSDKA
+92 LTEPDKA

-104 YAYIDSVNDDL
+104 FAYIDSINDDL
-115 KSAKTNY
+115 KSAKRNY
-122 KKFLSIEDADPR
+122 IKFLSIEDADPR

-145 LSYAEGSYNTAID
+145 LSYSEGNYKTAID

-216 LVALYNEN
+216 LIALYNEN
-224 ERIEDMLPLFEEL
+224 ERIKDMLPLFEEL

-254 GELKEEKKQLSALE
+254 GELKEEKKQLSSLE

-277 KENEY
+277 KETEY

-300 VIEYGIEKEFVKE
+300 VMQYGIEKEFVKE

-328 QELAKAEPVYEKAA
+328 QELDKAEPVYEKAA
-342 KKSEKGELY
+342 MKSKEGELY

-363 YREAKQALKLGLK
+363 YKKAKQALQLGLK
-376 KGKLDDP
+376 KGKLKDP

-392 VAYELQEFEE
+392 VAYELQEFED

-408 TAIDRLADIKIKN
+408 TAIDRLSDIKIKD

-451 MLELRIKDLEE
+451 MLQLRIKDLEE
-462 QS
+462 S

>member
-1 MVKLLFF
+1 MIKILILSLFF
-8 VLFFTNSVFLQNQ
+8 SGAILSQSDNQ
-21 KDQEQTKFEFPGYTL
+21 TEQTKFDFPGYTI

-41 SDIPKP
+41 SDLSKP

-57 QAQVYLKQLFPFLQ
+57 KAQAYLKDLFPFLR
-71 ADNEDLVKAKSV
+71 AETEDLVKAKNV
-83 LDRMKSDSN
+83 LTKMKSDQG
-92 LTDSDKA
+92 LTESDKA

-104 YAYIDSVNDDL
+104 FAYIDSINEDL
-115 KSAKTNY
+115 KSAKSNY

-145 LSYAEGSYNTAID
+145 LSYSEGNYKTAID

-216 LVALYNEN
+216 LIALYNEN
-224 ERIEDMLPLFEEL
+224 ARIKDMLPLFEEL

-254 GELKEEKKQLSALE
+254 GELKEEKKQLSSLE

-277 KENEY
+277 KETEY

-300 VIEYGIEKEFVKE
+300 VMQYGIEKEFIEE

-328 QELAKAEPVYEKAA
+328 QELDKAEPVYEKAA
-342 KKSEKGELY
+342 IKSEEGELY
-351 VFLGQIFLATDR
+351 VFLGQIYLATDR
-363 YREAKQALKLGLK
+363 YKKAKQALQLGLK
-376 KGKLDDP
+376 KGKLKDP

-392 VAYELQEFEE
+392 VAYELQDFED

-408 TAIDRLADIKIKN
+408 TAIDRLSDIKIKD

-451 MLELRIKDLEE
+451 MLQLRIKDLEE
-462 QS
+462 S

>member
-1 MVKLLFF
+1 MTRLLF
-8 VLFFTNSVFLQNQ
+8 LVFLFSSTAFVQSE
-21 KDQEQTKFEFPGYTL
+21 KDKEQTVFDFPGYTL

-41 SDIPKP
+41 SDLPKP

-57 QAQVYLKQLFPFLQ
+57 QAQRYLKELFPFLQ
-71 ADNEDLVKAKSV
+71 AENEDFVKAENV
-83 LDRMKSDSN
+83 LNKMKSDSS
-92 LTDSDKA
+92 LTESDKA

-104 YAYIDSVNDDL
+104 FAYIDSVNDDL
-115 KSAKTNY
+115 KSAKQNY
-122 KKFLSIEDADPR
+122 MKFLSIEESDPR

-145 LSYAEGSYNTAID
+145 LSYAEGSFKTAID

-163 ISMEANPSSLGFDII
+163 IAMEANPSSLGFDII

-224 ERIEDMLPLFEEL
+224 ERVNDMLPLFEEL

-254 GELKEEKKQLSALE
+254 GELKQEDNQLSALE

-277 KENEY
+277 KETEY

-300 VIEYGIEKEFVKE
+300 AIEYGIQNEFVEE
-313 NEKHLKYLAQGWHMA
+313 NEKHLKYLAQGWHLA
-328 QELAKAEPVYEKAA
+328 QELDKAEPVYEKAA
-342 KKSEKGELY
+342 KKSKEGELY
-351 VFLGQIFLATDR
+351 IFLGQIYLATDR
-363 YREAKQALKLGLK
+363 YKKAKQALQLGLK
-376 KGKLDDP
+376 KGKLKDP

-392 VAYELQEFEE
+392 VAYELQDFED

-408 TAIDRLADIKIKN
+408 TAIDRLSDIKIKD

-451 MLELRIKDLEE
+451 MLELRMKDLEE
-462 QS
+462 S

>member
-1 MVKLLFF
+1 MTRLLF
-8 VLFFTNSVFLQNQ
+8 LVFLFSSTAFVQSE
-21 KDQEQTKFEFPGYTL
+21 KDKEQTVFDFPGYTL

-41 SDIPKP
+41 SDLPKP

-57 QAQVYLKQLFPFLQ
+57 QAQRYLKELFPFLQ
-71 ADNEDLVKAKSV
+71 AENEDFVKAENV
-83 LDRMKSDSN
+83 LNKMKSDSS
-92 LTDSDKA
+92 LTESDKA

-104 YAYIDSVNDDL
+104 FAYIDSVNDDL
-115 KSAKTNY
+115 KSAKQNY
-122 KKFLSIEDADPR
+122 MKFLSIEESDPR

-145 LSYAEGSYNTAID
+145 LSYAEGSFKTAID

-163 ISMEANPSSLGFDII
+163 IAMEANPSSLGFDII

-224 ERIEDMLPLFEEL
+224 ERVNDMLPLFEEL

-254 GELKEEKKQLSALE
+254 GELKQEDNQLSALE

-277 KENEY
+277 KETEY

-300 VIEYGIEKEFVKE
+300 AIEYGIQNEFVEE
-313 NEKHLKYLAQGWHMA
+313 NEKHLKYLAQGWHLA
-328 QELAKAEPVYEKAA
+328 QELDKAEPVYEKAA
-342 KKSEKGELY
+342 KKAKEGELY
-351 VFLGQIFLATDR
+351 IFLGQIYLATDR
-363 YREAKQALKLGLK
+363 YKKAKQALQLGLK
-376 KGKLDDP
+376 KGKLKDP

-392 VAYELQEFEE
+392 VAYELQDFED

-408 TAIDRLADIKIKN
+408 TAIDRLSDIKIKD

-439 LTYTEKEKKRVE
+439 LTYTEKEKRRVE
-451 MLELRIKDLEE
+451 MLELRMKDLEE
-462 QS
+462 S

>member
-1 MVKLLFF
+1 MMRLLF
-8 VLFFTNSVFLQNQ
+8 LVFLFSSTAFLQSE
-21 KDQEQTKFEFPGYTL
+21 KDKEQTVFDFPGYTL

-41 SDIPKP
+41 SDLPKP

-57 QAQVYLKQLFPFLQ
+57 QAQRYLKELFPFLQ
-71 ADNEDLVKAKSV
+71 AENEDFVKAENV
-83 LDRMKSDSN
+83 LNRMKSDSS
-92 LTDSDKA
+92 LTESDKA

-104 YAYIDSVNDDL
+104 FAYIDSVNDDL
-115 KSAKTNY
+115 KSAKQNY
-122 KKFLSIEDADPR
+122 MKFLSIEESDPR

-145 LSYAEGSYNTAID
+145 LSYAEGSFKTAID

-163 ISMEANPSSLGFDII
+163 IAMEANPSSLGFDII

-224 ERIEDMLPLFEEL
+224 ERVNDMLPLFEEL

-254 GELKEEKKQLSALE
+254 GELKQEDNQLSALE

-277 KENEY
+277 KETEY

-300 VIEYGIEKEFVKE
+300 AIEYGIQNEFVEE
-313 NEKHLKYLAQGWHMA
+313 NEKHLKYLAQGWHLA
-328 QELAKAEPVYEKAA
+328 QELDKAEPVYEKAA
-342 KKSEKGELY
+342 KKAKEGELY
-351 VFLGQIFLATDR
+351 IFLGQIYLATDR
-363 YREAKQALKLGLK
+363 YKKAKQALQLGLK
-376 KGKLDDP
+376 KGKLKDP

-392 VAYELQEFEE
+392 VAYELQDFED

-408 TAIDRLADIKIKN
+408 TAIDRLSDIKIKD

-451 MLELRIKDLEE
+451 MLELRMKDLEE
-462 QS
+462 S

>member
-1 MVKLLFF
+1 MIKILIFSLFF
-8 VLFFTNSVFLQNQ
+8 SGIILSQEKNQ
-21 KDQEQTKFEFPGYTL
+21 KEQTKFDFPGYTI

-41 SDIPKP
+41 SDLSKP

-57 QAQVYLKQLFPFLQ
+57 RAQAYLKDLFPFLR
-71 ADNEDLVKAKSV
+71 AETEDLVKAKNV
-83 LDRMKSDSN
+83 LNRMQSDQG
-92 LTDSDKA
+92 LTESDKA

-104 YAYIDSVNDDL
+104 FAYIDSINEDL
-115 KSAKTNY
+115 KSAKNNY

-145 LSYAEGSYNTAID
+145 LSYSEGNYKTAID

-216 LVALYNEN
+216 LIALYNEN
-224 ERIEDMLPLFEEL
+224 ERIKDMLPLFEEL

-254 GELKEEKKQLSALE
+254 GELKEEKKQLSSLE

-277 KENEY
+277 KETEY

-300 VIEYGIEKEFVKE
+300 VMQYGIDKEFVKE

-328 QELAKAEPVYEKAA
+328 QELDKAEPVYEKAA
-342 KKSEKGELY
+342 IKSEEGELY
-351 VFLGQIFLATDR
+351 VFLGQIYLATDR
-363 YREAKQALKLGLK
+363 YKKAKQALQLGLK
-376 KGKLDDP
+376 KGKLKDP

-392 VAYELQEFEE
+392 VAYELQDFED

-408 TAIDRLADIKIKN
+408 TAIDRLSDIKIKD

-462 QS
+462 S

>member
-1 MVKLLFF
+1 MIKILVFSLFF
-8 VLFFTNSVFLQNQ
+8 SGIILSQEKNQ
-21 KDQEQTKFEFPGYTL
+21 KEQTKFDFPGYTL

-41 SDIPKP
+41 SDLSKP

-57 QAQVYLKQLFPFLQ
+57 RAQAYLKDLFPFLR
-71 ADNEDLVKAKSV
+71 AETEDLVKAKNV
-83 LDRMKSDSN
+83 LNRMQSDQG
-92 LTDSDKA
+92 LTESDKA

-104 YAYIDSVNDDL
+104 FAYIDSINEDL
-115 KSAKTNY
+115 KSAKNNY

-145 LSYAEGSYNTAID
+145 LSYSEGNYKTAID

-216 LVALYNEN
+216 LIALYNEN
-224 ERIEDMLPLFEEL
+224 ERIKDMLPLFEEL

-254 GELKEEKKQLSALE
+254 GELKEEKKQLSSLE

-277 KENEY
+277 KETEY

-300 VIEYGIEKEFVKE
+300 VMQYGIEKEFVKE

-328 QELAKAEPVYEKAA
+328 QELDKAEPVYEKAA
-342 KKSEKGELY
+342 IKSEEGELY
-351 VFLGQIFLATDR
+351 VFLGQIYLATDR
-363 YREAKQALKLGLK
+363 YKKAKEALQLGLK
-376 KGKLDDP
+376 KGKLKDP

-392 VAYELQEFEE
+392 VAYELQDFED

-408 TAIDRLADIKIKN
+408 TAIDRLSDIKIKD

-451 MLELRIKDLEE
+451 MLELRTKDLAE
-462 QS
+462 S

>member
-1 MVKLLFF
+1 MIKILIFSLFF
-8 VLFFTNSVFLQNQ
+8 SGIILSQEKNQ
-21 KDQEQTKFEFPGYTL
+21 KEQTKFDFPGYTI

-41 SDIPKP
+41 SDLSKP

-57 QAQVYLKQLFPFLQ
+57 RAQAYLKDLFPFLR
-71 ADNEDLVKAKSV
+71 AETEDLVKAKNV
-83 LDRMKSDSN
+83 LNRMQSDQG
-92 LTDSDKA
+92 LTESDKA

-104 YAYIDSVNDDL
+104 FAYIDSINEDL
-115 KSAKTNY
+115 KSAKNNY

-145 LSYAEGSYNTAID
+145 LSYSEGNYKTAID

-193 FSERALCVAK
+193 FSERALCIAK

-216 LVALYNEN
+216 LIALYNEN
-224 ERIEDMLPLFEEL
+224 ERIKDMLPLFEEL

-254 GELKEEKKQLSALE
+254 GELKEEKKQLSSLE

-277 KENEY
+277 KETEY

-300 VIEYGIEKEFVKE
+300 VMQYGIEKEFVKE

-328 QELAKAEPVYEKAA
+328 QELDKAEPVYEKAA
-342 KKSEKGELY
+342 IKSEEGELY
-351 VFLGQIFLATDR
+351 VFLGQIYLATDR
-363 YREAKQALKLGLK
+363 YKKAKQALQLGLK
-376 KGKLDDP
+376 KGKLKDP

-392 VAYELQEFEE
+392 VAYELQDFED

-408 TAIDRLADIKIKN
+408 TAIDRLSDIKIKD

-462 QS
+462 S

>member
-1 MVKLLFF
+1 MIRIFIFSLFF
-8 VLFFTNSVFLQNQ
+8 SGIILSQDKNQ
-21 KDQEQTKFEFPGYTL
+21 TEQTKFDFPGYTI

-41 SDIPKP
+41 SDLSKP

-57 QAQVYLKQLFPFLQ
+57 KAQAYLKDLFPFLR
-71 ADNEDLVKAKSV
+71 AETEDLVKAKNV
-83 LDRMKSDSN
+83 LNRMQSDQG
-92 LTDSDKA
+92 LTESDKA

-104 YAYIDSVNDDL
+104 FAYIDSINEDL
-115 KSAKTNY
+115 KSAKSNY

-145 LSYAEGSYNTAID
+145 LSYSEGNYKTAID

-216 LVALYNEN
+216 LIALYNEN
-224 ERIEDMLPLFEEL
+224 QRIKDMLPLFEEL

-254 GELKEEKKQLSALE
+254 GELKEEKKQLSSLE

-277 KENEY
+277 KETEY

-300 VIEYGIEKEFVKE
+300 VMQYGLEKEFVEE

-328 QELAKAEPVYEKAA
+328 QELDKAEPVYEKAA
-342 KKSEKGELY
+342 LKSEEGELY
-351 VFLGQIFLATDR
+351 VFLGQIYLATDR
-363 YREAKQALKLGLK
+363 YKKAKQALQLGLK
-376 KGKLDDP
+376 KGKLKDP

-392 VAYELQEFEE
+392 VAYELQDFED

-408 TAIDRLADIKIKN
+408 TAIDRLSDIKIKD

-439 LTYTEKEKKRVE
+439 LTYTEKEKRRVE

-462 QS
+462 S

>member
-1 MVKLLFF
+1 MRLLF
-8 VLFFTNSVFLQNQ
+8 LVFLFSSTAFVQSE
-21 KDQEQTKFEFPGYTL
+21 KDKEQTVFDFPGYTL

-41 SDIPKP
+41 SDLPKP

-57 QAQVYLKQLFPFLQ
+57 QAQRYLKELFPFLQ
-71 ADNEDLVKAKSV
+71 AENEDFVKAENV
-83 LDRMKSDSN
+83 LNKMKADSS
-92 LTDSDKA
+92 LTESDKA

-104 YAYIDSVNDDL
+104 FAYIDSVNDDL
-115 KSAKTNY
+115 KSAKKNY
-122 KKFLSIEDADPR
+122 MKFLSIEESDPR

-145 LSYAEGSYNTAID
+145 LSYAEGSFKTAID

-163 ISMEANPSSLGFDII
+163 IAMEANPSSLGFDII

-224 ERIEDMLPLFEEL
+224 QRINDMLPLFEEL

-254 GELKEEKKQLSALE
+254 GELKQEDNQLSALE

-277 KENEY
+277 KETEY

-300 VIEYGIEKEFVKE
+300 AIEYGIQNEFVEE
-313 NEKHLKYLAQGWHMA
+313 NEKHLKYLAQGWHLA
-328 QELAKAEPVYEKAA
+328 QELDKAEPVYEKAA
-342 KKSEKGELY
+342 KKAKEGELY
-351 VFLGQIFLATDR
+351 IFLGQIYLATDR
-363 YREAKQALKLGLK
+363 YKKAKQALQLGLK
-376 KGKLDDP
+376 KGKLKDP

-392 VAYELQEFEE
+392 VAYELQDFED

-408 TAIDRLADIKIKN
+408 TAIDRLSDIKIKD

-451 MLELRIKDLEE
+451 MLELRMKDLEE
-462 QS
+462 S

>member
-1 MVKLLFF
+1 MIKIFIFSLFLSG
-8 VLFFTNSVFLQNQ
+8 VIFTQDENQ
-21 KDQEQTKFEFPGYTL
+21 KEQTKFDFPGYTI

-41 SDIPKP
+41 SDLSKP

-57 QAQVYLKQLFPFLQ
+57 RAQAYLKDLFPFLR
-71 ADNEDLVKAKSV
+71 AETEDLVKAKNV
-83 LDRMKSDSN
+83 LNRMQSDQG
-92 LTDSDKA
+92 LTESDKA

-104 YAYIDSVNDDL
+104 FAYIDSINEDL
-115 KSAKTNY
+115 KSAKNNY

-145 LSYAEGSYNTAID
+145 LSYSEGNYKTAID

-193 FSERALCVAK
+193 FSQRALCVAK

-216 LVALYNEN
+216 LIALYNEN
-224 ERIEDMLPLFEEL
+224 QRIKDMLPLFEEL

-254 GELKEEKKQLSALE
+254 GELKQEKKQLSSLE

-277 KENEY
+277 KETEY

-300 VIEYGIEKEFVKE
+300 VIQYGIEKEFVKE

-328 QELAKAEPVYEKAA
+328 QELDKAEPVYEKAA
-342 KKSEKGELY
+342 IKSEEGELY
-351 VFLGQIFLATDR
+351 VFLGQIYLATDR
-363 YREAKQALKLGLK
+363 YKKAKQALQLGLK
-376 KGKLDDP
+376 KGKLKDP

-392 VAYELQEFEE
+392 VAYELQDFED

-408 TAIDRLADIKIKN
+408 TAIDRLSDIKIKD

-462 QS
+462 S